1 MVFIARDV
9 RCLRLVLYTDSDE
22 RAVAALEINLDSFTN
37 ELSCSS
43 PADWVGTSTLDENC
57 MSRERLDSV
66 LVERGLVR
74 SRSSGRD
81 LVRRGFVLV
90 DGTVE
95 RKGSR
100 SITPAHVITLRED
113 APKFVSRGAEKLI
126 LGLTYFDFDCTGLRV
141 MDVGASTGGFTPVL
155 LQKGVRD
162 VYAIDVGRGQ
172 LDAELRADQRVHN
185 LEGVDARKIVG
196 EDIRAPVD
204 ALVCDVSFISLTK
217 ALPIPLMLVARG
229 GWAIA
234 LVKPQFEAGPENVSA
249 DGVVRDEEVRQRVVD
264 DITAWFGSQSGWQVQ
279 GVTASPIAGG
289 SGNAEYLIGA
299 RRDG

>member
-1 MVFIARDV
+1 
-9 RCLRLVLYTDSDE
+9 
-22 RAVAALEINLDSFTN
+22 
-37 ELSCSS
+37 
-43 PADWVGTSTLDENC
+43 

-66 LVERGLVR
+66 LVDRGLVR

-90 DGTVE
+90 DGTIE

-100 SITPAHVITLRED
+100 SINDSHVITLRPD
-113 APKFVSRGAEKLI
+113 TPKFVSRGAEKLI
-126 LGLTYFDFDCTGLRV
+126 AGLAYFKFSCANRRILDI
-141 MDVGASTGGFTPVL
+141 GASTGGFTEVL
-155 LQKGVRD
+155 LQNGAHE

-172 LDAELRADQRVHN
+172 LDATLKGDRRVRN
-185 LEGVDARKIVG
+185 LEGVDARKIGG
-196 EDIRAPVD
+196 EDVRAPVD

-217 ALPIPLMLVARG
+217 ALPVPLMLVARG

-234 LVKPQFEAGPENVSA
+234 LVKPQFEAGPEALGS
-249 DGVVRDEEVRQRVVD
+249 DGILRDTQVREHVVD
-264 DITAWFGSQSGWQVQ
+264 NVRSWLGTQSGWRVQ
-279 GVTASPIAGG
+279 GVITSPIAGG